1 MTVQLKR
8 FSGELFFCVFFFEVY
23 SVGSVSVVSVS
34 SSTAFLI
41 SGPVPISIFLAE
53 Q

>member
-8 FSGELFFCVFFFEVY
+8 FSGELFFFSEVY